1 MEWTVFCFRVTMRG
15 AVQVSIVILLVTVS
29 DGAVITG
36 VSCLTGPHAL
46 GFGRM
51 SGSAWERARD

>member
-1 MEWTVFCFRVTMRG
+1 MRG

-36 VSCLTGPHAL
+36 VSCLTGPHTL